1 MDGKS
6 KRREKGEFLDGGE
19 GGERKDKDLN
29 LVTGLFGG
37 KTENEEGA
45 GQPLPKSTSGILCT
59 YCDGSVIPNTAM
71 GQKCLI
77 LKCIPPARNRGR
89 WGNKK
94 IARRMFELFCFF

>member
-37 KTENEEGA
+37 ENGEWGRR
-45 GQPLPKSTSGILCT
+45 
-59 YCDGSVIPNTAM
+59 GSATPEID
-71 GQKCLI
+71 
-77 LKCIPPARNRGR
+77 
-89 WGNKK
+89 
-94 IARRMFELFCFF
+94 